1 MNIFSVSYVVD
12 NGGAINFKQHNMI
25 DKQEF
30 LETFKS
36 IFEEEDLSKIDFNT
50 EFKHLDEW
58 DSLIALSLITVI
70 DSNYGLN
77 ITGQQI
83 EKSNTVGDL
92 YKLL

>member
-1 MNIFSVSYVVD
+1 
-12 NGGAINFKQHNMI
+12 MI

-36 IFEEEDLSKIDFNT
+36 IFEEEDLSKIDFDT
-50 EFKHLDEW
+50 DKHLDEW
-58 DSLIALSLITVI
+58 DSLTALSLITVI